1 MLRKQTVTFS
11 SGLNILGF
19 VDNRSNSA
27 QESSANE
34 DSNDSNNDF
43 SANELSASKKMAQHV
58 VSHEHIAPEEVF
70 QQGHMI
76 NRNISIQQTQK

>member
-1 MLRKQTVTFS
+1 MFS
-11 SGLNILGF
+11 EGLNMLGF
-19 VDNRSNSA
+19 EDNRSKSA

-34 DSNDSNNDF
+34 EFNDSSDAL
-43 SANELSASKKMAQHV
+43 SANQPSTSKKMAQHV